1 MDILSNAP
9 AQYGA
14 LGLLIVVQFIAI
26 GALWRQLQQRHKE
39 LVDLNKRLLESQ
51 GELQLLLKGL
61 VDGMEM
67 EKLFKEYSHK
77 N

>member
-39 LVDLNKRLLESQ
+39 LLELNEKLISSQ
-51 GELQLLLKGL
+51 VELRLLLKGL
-61 VDGMEM
+61 VNGLEM
-67 EKLFKEYSHK
+67 EKLLKEYSK
-77 N
+77 KD